1 MLRAWRRRVRPA
13 ADAGGRSISVLQWL
27 LNAENPRTSPLSR
40 LLAFFSTLHATLRNG
55 ARAVLQ
61 FYPESDTQVH
71 LCMQAATRAGF
82 GGGLVVDYP
91 NSKKAKKLFLVL
103 WVGGAMVPP
112 PGWQGEL
119 ASAKH
124 EVPQGLVAEHE
135 MGKAA
140 ATQVKYEKKR
150 DGAKGKKGKG
160 KRKSGESTK
169 EWIVRKKEL
178 YRTRGKEVSVVVYEV
193 AVHR

>member
-1 MLRAWRRRVRPA
+1 
-13 ADAGGRSISVLQWL
+13 
-27 LNAENPRTSPLSR
+27 
-40 LLAFFSTLHATLRNG
+40 
-55 ARAVLQ
+55 
-61 FYPESDTQVH
+61 
-71 LCMQAATRAGF
+71 
-82 GGGLVVDYP
+82 
-91 NSKKAKKLFLVL
+91 
-103 WVGGAMVPP
+103 MVPP